1 MKKVLFALIIAV
13 ALIAV
18 SCSDYNVTN
27 DLCTVQFGR
36 LEAKEAE
43 QGSGSASGVLADAG
57 TEIYWRYTAVKKDDG
72 AKTGEKTEET
82 PLKASG
88 AGYSTEAM
96 GVSPGDWVFTLYGYL
111 EQGYT
116 NLIYKGE
123 ATATLAAN
131 SVNQIPFTVEIQDG
145 SCGTLISNLPN
156 TVAGVTYKVSMTAA
170 YKGLDT
176 DMVTSNNTPGHA
188 NSDFVK
194 QDGTRDLDGENPVEY
209 KQATN
214 NKSVKMGLW
223 TLTYTF
229 TDLNDKS
236 IGKAVEV
243 DALILNGGTTTV
255 DIVYNESETSWQVK
269 EVTVP
274 TISDWSDSYPSVGE
288 AWKTTYPAAA
298 PAESD

>member
-36 LEAKEAE
+36 LEARD
-43 QGSGSASGVLADAG
+43 GSGFASGVLAVAEN
-57 TEIYWRYTAVKKDDG
+57 EIYWRYTAVKQDDG

-82 PLKASG
+82 SLNAG
-88 AGYSTEAM
+88 AGFTTESM
-96 GVSPGDWVFTLYGYL
+96 SVSPGDWVFTLYGYL
-111 EQGYT
+111 EQEHT

-156 TVAGVTYKVSMTAA
+156 TVASAEYKVSMTAE
-170 YKGLDT
+170 YQGSDT
-176 DMVTSNNTPGHA
+176 DKVTSNNTPGHGNGNFA
-188 NSDFVK
+188 K
-194 QDGTRDLDGENPVEY
+194 QTGTLDLDGEGSGGPVEY
-209 KQATN
+209 KQAKN
-214 NKSVKMGLW
+214 EKKVKMGLW
-223 TLTYTF
+223 KLTYTF

-236 IGKAVEV
+236 IGNTVV
-243 DALILNGGTTTV
+243 VYALILNGGTTTV
-255 DIVYNESETSWQVK
+255 NIVYNESETSWAVK
-269 EVTVP
+269 SVDIP
-274 TISDWSDSYPSVGE
+274 TISNWGGSYSGIGE
-288 AWKTTYPAAA
+288 GWKTTYPTSV
-298 PAESD
+298 ESD